1 MKMLEIYEGLNTL
14 DLLSH
19 YALWHNQTL
28 VYFVNKN
35 FKSLDE
41 NKQQEIL
48 SFYEEFLPDD
58 ILQKIIAD
66 NDHTVVFSTLDSAM
80 VNAAS
85 WFPAID
91 YLPDADYYWHT
102 YVIGPDG
109 DFEYEN
115 TVYKPKPEEP
125 AEGA

>member
-1 MKMLEIYEGLNTL
+1 MLEIYEGLNIL
-14 DLLSH
+14 DILSH

-28 VYFVNKN
+28 IYFVNKK
-35 FKSLDE
+35 FEFLDE
-41 NKQQEIL
+41 NKRQEIL
-48 SFYEEFLPDD
+48 AFYQEHLPDD
-58 ILQKIIAD
+58 ILEKILLSRENIILC
-66 NDHTVVFSTLDSAM
+66 NTTDSALI
-80 VNAAS
+80 NAIS
-85 WFPAID
+85 WFPSLD